1 MSKNSKSKK
10 EQYPI
15 EFPDRSN
22 TSKNAPIVDVLD
34 NETYPRNFN
43 TRHHSGVHIESF
55 DDVSEVISTEIN
67 PYDSRVTD
75 HGL

>member
-1 MSKNSKSKK
+1 MSKDSKSKK
-10 EQYPI
+10 DQYPV
-15 EFPDRSN
+15 EFPNRSN

-34 NETYPRNFN
+34 NETYPFKLG

-55 DDVSEVISTEIN
+55 DDVAEVISTEIN
-67 PYDSRVTD
+67 PNDAGVTD

>member
-1 MSKNSKSKK
+1 MSKKSKK

-34 NETYPRNFN
+34 NETYPRQFN

-55 DDVSEVISTEIN
+55 NDVAEVISTEIN
-67 PYDSRVTD
+67 PEEAGVTD